1 MYLLNAGVQLV
12 DHIHVLYCW
21 GHFVFLLVVH
31 LTDNVPQV
39 FSRTRLGKTGNDMA
53 NLETSNRTNVL
64 SHEFYAL
71 LGYALG
77 TVGLKVFC
85 LDCYKGNWYFS
96 LDLISDSNNYSLG
109 NHIMLH
115 QYFFHLSSR
124 KTMPSSIDNIILPRH
139 HMEVPLLIE
148 IPRISRVVVTR

>member
-1 MYLLNAGVQLV
+1 VAK
-12 DHIHVLYCW
+12 
-21 GHFVFLLVVH
+21 VFA
-31 LTDNVPQV
+31 
-39 FSRTRLGKTGNDMA
+39 RTGLGKAGNHMA
-53 NLETSNRTNVL
+53 NLKTSNRTNVL
-64 SHEFYAL
+64 SHEFYAF

-85 LDCYKGNWYFS
+85 LDSYKGNRYFS
-96 LDLISDSNNYSLG
+96 LDLISNSNNYSLG